1 MGSAPHQP
9 STAAAARTTV
19 TRHKVIVCTVPTA
32 RAEPAIPSAK
42 SHRLAW
48 GIQGGRRS
56 VEPVVMEN
64 GGGYPVMSVAAEGPG
79 VRGERLELDRPP
91 CPGQAPD
98 TLRTGFGHRPHLPT
112 ARIFTTPPCGTTPA
126 PSAWL

>member
-79 VRGERLELDRPP
+79 VRGGTPEVAPRSSSGP
-91 CPGQAPD
+91 CPGQARD
-98 TLRTGFGHRPHLPT
+98 T
-112 ARIFTTPPCGTTPA
+112 
-126 PSAWL
+126 